1 MGSEILRAHQTTK
14 SCQFHCST
22 DCWKTIFL
30 GFSHTS
36 APPCKRSNALSF
48 VLNYLFKNVCVVNK
62 HLKNRNSIFLH
73 DKSPACLLPIRR
85 RLRSLSSGVFF
96 YHAAHCT
103 LPCRNWGSGCC
114 AKTFSH
120 WLLLQGTDYPP
131 QFLTQNALEQPG
143 PGLQNQ
149 PASLETMIK
158 KYVSCLSLCIS
169 SFWPCPI
176 FLHNSLASIFIQAN
190 CAAPFGSHIGSP
202 YLNSTK
208 TYSSSRFSISM
219 DGTSITQ
226 FHSYQ

>member
-1 MGSEILRAHQTTK
+1 MWLRSHQWNISWSDVYHFQIWVLRKQMRLLYTLYFLWTSRYHWTWGETNCNHINNNKILTQCFLNYNMHIYIAWWILLKCSFKFSRPEMGSEILRAHQTTK

-62 HLKNRNSIFLH
+62 HLNNRNSIFLH
-73 DKSPACLLPIRR
+73 DRSPACLLPIRR

-120 WLLLQGTDYPP
+120 WLLL
-131 QFLTQNALEQPG
+131 
-143 PGLQNQ
+143 
-149 PASLETMIK
+149 
-158 KYVSCLSLCIS
+158 
-169 SFWPCPI
+169 
-176 FLHNSLASIFIQAN
+176 
-190 CAAPFGSHIGSP
+190 
-202 YLNSTK
+202 
-208 TYSSSRFSISM
+208 
-219 DGTSITQ
+219 
-226 FHSYQ
+226 

>member
-62 HLKNRNSIFLH
+62 HLNNRNSIFLH
-73 DKSPACLLPIRR
+73 DRSPACLLPIRR

-120 WLLLQGTDYPP
+120 WLLL
-131 QFLTQNALEQPG
+131 
-143 PGLQNQ
+143 
-149 PASLETMIK
+149 
-158 KYVSCLSLCIS
+158 
-169 SFWPCPI
+169 
-176 FLHNSLASIFIQAN
+176 
-190 CAAPFGSHIGSP
+190 
-202 YLNSTK
+202 
-208 TYSSSRFSISM
+208 
-219 DGTSITQ
+219 
-226 FHSYQ
+226 